1 MKKPRI
7 IAALLWSDGKIIES
21 KNFIHTN
28 IIHYDCLIA
37 LENFNKYYIDE
48 ILLINVCK
56 QKNKKKLFLKDLK
69 RLSKNCFIPLAA
81 GGWIE
86 NFNDAS
92 NLIRSGCDRVIINS
106 LFFKNYSEVEKIA
119 NVFGGQSVILSMDVK
134 KIKKEYLIFV
144 DRGTENTHYK
154 IEKYLKRIKNLNI
167 GEILITSIDNEGTNK
182 GYNLDIINKIEK
194 IRNQNFLIFGGASN
208 YRQILKAAKRKI
220 NGLVIANL
228 LHYKENEAYN
238 IKKFLKKNKISVRN

>member
-69 RLSKNCFIPLAA
+69 KLSKNCFIPLAA

-92 NLIRSGCDRVIINS
+92 NLVRSGCDRVIINS
-106 LFFKNYSEVEKIA
+106 LLFKNYSEVEKIV
-119 NVFGGQSVILSMDVK
+119 NVFGGQSVILSIDVR
-134 KIKKEYLIFV
+134 KIKNEFFIFI
-144 DRGTENTHYK
+144 DRGSENTK
-154 IEKYLKRIKNLNI
+154 LTIENYLEKIKNLNV
-167 GEILITSIDNEGTNK
+167 GEILVTSIDNEGTDK
-182 GYNLDIINKIEK
+182 GYNMKIISKIEK
-194 IRNQNFLIFGGASN
+194 IQNQNFLIFGGANN
-208 YRQILKAAKRKI
+208 YMQILKAAKRKI

-238 IKKFLKKNKISVRN
+238 IKKILKKNKISVRD

>member
-37 LENFNKYYIDE
+37 LENFNNIILTKYC
-48 ILLINVCK
+48 LLMFV
-56 QKNKKKLFLKDLK
+56 NKKIKKLFLKDLK

-92 NLIRSGCDRVIINS
+92 NLIRSGVT
-106 LFFKNYSEVEKIA
+106 
-119 NVFGGQSVILSMDVK
+119 G
-134 KIKKEYLIFV
+134 
-144 DRGTENTHYK
+144 
-154 IEKYLKRIKNLNI
+154 
-167 GEILITSIDNEGTNK
+167 
-182 GYNLDIINKIEK
+182 
-194 IRNQNFLIFGGASN
+194 
-208 YRQILKAAKRKI
+208 
-220 NGLVIANL
+220 
-228 LHYKENEAYN
+228 
-238 IKKFLKKNKISVRN
+238 